1 MNKKGFTLTELLV
14 VVVILGIIAGLSIP
28 LIRNLSNMFEK
39 KKYENYADS
48 VLAAGKIFN
57 DSYNEDLFGH
67 NEYGCAYITYDKLVE
82 RKLIKDI
89 EIDEMTCDSP
99 KTYIRVIKQK
109 DKYAYKT
116 FLTCGTKREDGT
128 MKKVLI
134 KMPKQIPEMDP
145 DSCTGVNSGNLSAAF
160 KLYNQNQ
167 GAPVQLTMIFN
178 IFVLYTLFN
187 QLNCRVVDGSK
198 NIFARIKNNPLFI
211 FIEIFEF
218 VVQFIIIEYWNVVF
232 KATKNGLTCH
242 QWLICILLSTL
253 TLVLDYIL
261 KL

>member
-1 MNKKGFTLTELLV
+1 MLWIDLIMDSLATLTLTTELPHDGLLLRKPTKRTENIITKNMIKHISLQTGLQFTIMM
-14 VVVILGIIAGLSIP
+14 VIYLFGPKFIQEQ
-28 LIRNLSNMFEK
+28 NLSRIAENEIIYKCFGTLPGDMSDPHKIIYGVKNFWHNHVPIK
-39 KKYENYADS
+39 KEMMN
-48 VLAAGKIFN
+48 
-57 DSYNEDLFGH
+57 NEMCR
-67 NEYGCAYITYDKLVE
+67 EY
-82 RKLIKDI
+82 
-89 EIDEMTCDSP
+89 
-99 KTYIRVIKQK
+99 
-109 DKYAYKT
+109 
-116 FLTCGTKREDGT
+116 
-128 MKKVLI
+128 
-134 KMPKQIPEMDP
+134 
-145 DSCTGVNSGNLSAAF
+145 VNCGNLSAAF

>member
-1 MNKKGFTLTELLV
+1 MSDPHKIIYGVKNFWHNHVPIKKEMMN
-14 VVVILGIIAGLSIP
+14 
-28 LIRNLSNMFEK
+28 
-39 KKYENYADS
+39 
-48 VLAAGKIFN
+48 
-57 DSYNEDLFGH
+57 NEMCR
-67 NEYGCAYITYDKLVE
+67 EY
-82 RKLIKDI
+82 
-89 EIDEMTCDSP
+89 
-99 KTYIRVIKQK
+99 
-109 DKYAYKT
+109 
-116 FLTCGTKREDGT
+116 
-128 MKKVLI
+128 
-134 KMPKQIPEMDP
+134 
-145 DSCTGVNSGNLSAAF
+145 VNSGNLSAAF
-160 KLYNQNQ
+160 KIYNQNQ